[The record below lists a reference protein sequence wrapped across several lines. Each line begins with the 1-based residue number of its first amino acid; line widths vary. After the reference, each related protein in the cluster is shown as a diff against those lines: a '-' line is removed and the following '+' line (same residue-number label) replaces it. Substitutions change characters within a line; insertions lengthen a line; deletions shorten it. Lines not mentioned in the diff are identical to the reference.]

1 MMQQISIYLTSII
14 LGIMLFFSF
23 VVAPVTFTALNE
35 ENARKFIRKIFPY
48 YYIVNLAISV
58 LVLILFI
65 ILKIFSLDF
74 YLILSVT
81 VLDEENSRKFIRKIF
96 PYYYNVNL
104 VISFLVLIFFV
115 IQKTFSLNFYLIL
128 TVAILFV
135 LSNYILMPLINKYK
149 DENQDKKFKY
159 SHFISVVINFIQ
171 MILLV
176 IILI

>member
-1 MMQQISIYLTSII
+1 MISQISTYMVSMV

-23 VVAPVTFTALNE
+23 VVAPVTF
-35 ENARKFIRKIFPY
+35 
-48 YYIVNLAISV
+48 
-58 LVLILFI
+58 
-65 ILKIFSLDF
+65 
-74 YLILSVT
+74 T

-96 PYYYNVNL
+96 PYYYTANL
-104 VISFLVLIFFV
+104 LISFLVLIFFV

-128 TVAILFV
+128 TVAILFA

-171 MILLV
+171 MIFLV

>member
-1 MMQQISIYLTSII
+1 MLSQLSSYLTSII
-14 LGIMLFFSF
+14 FGVMLFFSF
-23 VVAPVTFTALNE
+23 VVAPITF
-35 ENARKFIRKIFPY
+35 
-48 YYIVNLAISV
+48 
-58 LVLILFI
+58 
-65 ILKIFSLDF
+65 
-74 YLILSVT
+74 T

-104 VISFLVLIFFV
+104 AISFLVLIFFV